1 MKSDER
7 GTAALRRI
15 HRSHLSSAI
24 TSKKSSRR
32 HRLRAPCDG
41 DRLSALP
48 DDLLLLI
55 LRRMDT
61 RAALATAALSKRWAG
76 LPRGL
81 DTLDFKVGDIL
92 PPRYHRCIRMY
103 REGVR
108 YAYGI
113 IISFKVLLDNIR
125 RYEHRAMRSMA
136 ASINSFLDSN
146 GDHDHDARG
155 PWRVRTL
162 RLEFYATPC
171 SSSINPFIGKAIDAW
186 GVEDLEVS
194 AKATFYRQEAHSFP
208 RHGLCNEPHKSCL
221 RSLKLAACYVPPL
234 QGFHSLTSLVLQDLL
249 DSTPTA
255 AYVAVFT
262 LCPQLQALHLKYCS
276 LNEGAVT
283 VNAPRSE
290 IKQLIIDHC
299 RSAWFELYALPMLES
314 MAVLDTTM
322 NYKLSSFPYLKHLN
336 LTKYYGILKSRKI
349 RFTPDWD
356 LNPYLGGSPGM
367 TDLIV
372 CFTGYD
378 RWFRT
383 WSPTL
388 MLPRLQRLLI
398 ADVPS
403 SWDVSWPRLLIEAAP
418 CLESL
423 HVHISTWDEDPCDD
437 ITWQPPNFCHNK
449 LKELVIIGFEGT
461 ERQIYFVNFVM
472 EVSTELQLVSLLK
485 NGFVHARG
493 HWDWDMVKQHYQ
505 WGNED
510 RVKILNQITD
520 DVPCSKIPIQ
530 VVLE

>member
-1 MKSDER
+1 MPQFLRNRNRRKSDKR
-7 GTAALRRI
+7 GTTALHRI

-24 TSKKSSRR
+24 ARRRSFSRR
-32 HRLRAPCDG
+32 PRLRAPCGDG
-41 DRLSALP
+41 DRVSALP

-81 DTLDFKVGDIL
+81 DTLDFRVSDIL

-103 REGVR
+103 REGAT

-113 IISFKVLLDNIR
+113 IISFKVLLENIR
-125 RYEHRAMRSMA
+125 RYERRAMRSMA
-136 ASINSFLDSN
+136 ASINNFLDSN

-162 RLEFYATPC
+162 RLECFATPC
-171 SSSINPFIGKAIDAW
+171 SSSINPFIAKAIDAW

-194 AKATFYRQEAHSFP
+194 AKATFYRQEAHNFP
-208 RHGLCNEPHKSCL
+208 RHGLCNDPHKSCM
-221 RSLKLAACYVPPL
+221 RSLKLAACYIPPL
-234 QGFHSLTSLVLQDLL
+234 QGFHSLTSLVLQDLP

-262 LCPQLQALHLKYCS
+262 LCPQSTAPQVLQS
-276 LNEGAVT
+276 Q
-283 VNAPRSE
+283 R
-290 IKQLIIDHC
+290 
-299 RSAWFELYALPMLES
+299 R
-314 MAVLDTTM
+314 
-322 NYKLSSFPYLKHLN
+322 
-336 LTKYYGILKSRKI
+336 R
-349 RFTPDWD
+349 R
-356 LNPYLGGSPGM
+356 SPGI

-372 CFTGYD
+372 RFTGYD

-383 WSPTL
+383 WSPAL
-388 MLPRLQRLLI
+388 LLPRLRRLLI

-423 HVHISTWDEDPCDD
+423 HVHISPWDEDPCDD

-472 EVSTELQLVSLLK
+472 EVSTQLQLVSLLK
-485 NGFVHARG
+485 NGLVHARG